1 MSNVQGATAPQ
12 VPSLTS
18 DGGYGSGSW
27 LVALALALGKAMS
40 KLQDDMM
47 KDAKEAGGKGKG
59 ATEANARLQAES
71 QLYSMVANA
80 INTVIKAVGEAN
92 TTLARKS

>member
-1 MSNVQGATAPQ
+1 MSNVQSTTAPQ
-12 VPSLTS
+12 VPSLT
-18 DGGYGSGSW
+18 DGGNYGSGSW

-47 KDAKEAGGKGKG
+47 KDAKEAGGKGAG

-71 QLYSMVANA
+71 QLYTMVANS
-80 INTVIKAVGEAN
+80 INTVIKAIGDAN
-92 TTLARKS
+92 TTLARKN